1 MNDSLRP
8 VRPLSPLAPYI
19 GGKKQLSG
27 LIIER
32 IEAIPHDTYAEAF
45 LGMGGVF
52 LRRRRAPRAE
62 VVNDWSRDVSNFFR
76 VLQRHY
82 VAFLDMMKFDLT
94 VRSEFDR
101 LVAVDPE
108 TLTDLERA
116 ARFLYLQRVAYG
128 GKVTGRTFG
137 VSAGEPGSFNVIRL
151 GPLLEAV
158 HERLAGVVIERLIC
172 SNFIE
177 RYDTPAT
184 LFYLDP
190 PYWNSEDDYGAGMF
204 PKGEFGRLARQLAGI
219 KGKFILSL
227 NDVEAVRN
235 IFAGFHF
242 EAVELTYGISGATA
256 GQTPAKEVLISNV
269 DLAAAGRLL

>member
-1 MNDSLRP
+1 MQESMRP

-52 LRRRRAPRAE
+52 LRRRRAPRVE
-62 VVNDWSRDVSNFFR
+62 VVNDWSRDVATFFR

-82 VAFLDMMKFDLT
+82 VAFLDMMKFQLT
-94 VRSEFDR
+94 VRSEFER
-101 LVAVDPE
+101 LAAVDPE

-116 ARFLYLQRVAYG
+116 ARFLYLQRLAYG
-128 GKVTGRTFG
+128 GKVTGRNFG
-137 VSAGEPGSFNVIRL
+137 VDAGAPGSFNILKL
-151 GPLLEAV
+151 GPMLEAV
-158 HERLAGVVIERLIC
+158 HERLAGVVIERLSC
-172 SNFIE
+172 RDFVA
-177 RYDTPAT
+177 RYDSPAT

-204 PKGEFGRLARQLAGI
+204 PKGEFGRLAKQLAGI
-219 KGKFILSL
+219 QGRFILSL

-235 IFAGFHF
+235 IFDGFHF
-242 EAVELTYGISGATA
+242 EPVELVYGIQG
-256 GQTPAKEVLISNV
+256 GQAPAKEVLISNV
-269 DLAAAGRLL
+269 DTAAVGRLL